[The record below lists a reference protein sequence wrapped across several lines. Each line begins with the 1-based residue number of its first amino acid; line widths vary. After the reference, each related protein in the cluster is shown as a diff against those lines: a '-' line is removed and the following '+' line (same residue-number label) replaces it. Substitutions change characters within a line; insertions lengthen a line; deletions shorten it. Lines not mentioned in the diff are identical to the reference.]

1 MFAHSI
7 AVLLLRRHR
16 RYCAMGSPA
25 PAVSA
30 TCCLAG
36 VGELFEKG
44 PTMTHAIE
52 KLPKLTRRTL
62 LQVGAGAVSILGLS
76 ARSAKAAKVSKA
88 AVAYQDTPKG
98 DQNCASC
105 RLFTPPN
112 ACKQVEGDISP
123 DGWCRI
129 WSKAG

>member
-1 MFAHSI
+1 MEFGI
-7 AVLLLRRHR
+7 AIALPPPLLCDGLT
-16 RYCAMGSPA
+16 SPV
-25 PAVSA
+25 VSA
-30 TCCLAG
+30 ACRSKM
-36 VGELFEKG
+36 LFDKG

-62 LQVGAGAVSILGLS
+62 LQVGSGAAGAVSILGLS
-76 ARSAKAAKVSKA
+76 TRSAKAAKVSKA
-88 AVAYQDTPKG
+88 AVAYQDSPKG

>member
-1 MFAHSI
+1 M
-7 AVLLLRRHR
+7 
-16 RYCAMGSPA
+16 
-25 PAVSA
+25 
-30 TCCLAG
+30 
-36 VGELFEKG
+36 LFDKG

-62 LQVGAGAVSILGLS
+62 LQVGSGAAGAVSILGLS

-88 AVAYQDTPKG
+88 AVAYQDSPKG

-105 RLFTPPN
+105 RLFTAPN

>member
-1 MFAHSI
+1 M
-7 AVLLLRRHR
+7 
-16 RYCAMGSPA
+16 
-25 PAVSA
+25 
-30 TCCLAG
+30 
-36 VGELFEKG
+36 LFEKG

-62 LQVGAGAVSILGLS
+62 LQVGSGAAGAVSILGLS
-76 ARSAKAAKVSKA
+76 ARGAKAAKVSKA
-88 AVAYQDTPKG
+88 AVAYQDSPKG

-105 RLFTPPN
+105 RLFTAPN

-123 DGWCRI
+123 NGWCTI